1 VYEGRIEGC
10 NTSMPASRLSSDPE
24 RPLKHHEIRF
34 WFDNPDYCISP
45 SVTPVSSPI
54 ASVVQRQLVP
64 SNGDSRDECMNSCP
78 AKEDPSTR
86 INDKIMNLISA
97 RPPNGLV
104 GLTERLSAKRPQL
117 PEPQP
122 HDLDVS
128 ASRESS
134 TAVYSRMSA
143 VSTRPSSPRRMRSSA
158 SSHRASRAASRE
170 ILAASRESCGPASR
184 TSTPHRLRMSVAA
197 ARQHEPIESGPTRH
211 ETSNSSMTKQI
222 LACATDR
229 MASERRGS
237 SAFTPSTSRV
247 SLLAASSPGLESPL
261 ASRTSRASLGT
272 LKPLPVKQPSFDK
285 LNECSP
291 IPLPFALPSWKNEVF
306 GKDVRPRDHYETA
319 GKLDQFLKPTLRT
332 EAAAKIRPTTRRR
345 FLGGN
350 IPAAPV
356 STPRDPRIR

>member
-1 VYEGRIEGC
+1 
-10 NTSMPASRLSSDPE
+10 
-24 RPLKHHEIRF
+24 
-34 WFDNPDYCISP
+34 
-45 SVTPVSSPI
+45 
-54 ASVVQRQLVP
+54 
-64 SNGDSRDECMNSCP
+64 
-78 AKEDPSTR
+78 
-86 INDKIMNLISA
+86 
-97 RPPNGLV
+97 
-104 GLTERLSAKRPQL
+104 
-117 PEPQP
+117 
-122 HDLDVS
+122 
-128 ASRESS
+128 
-134 TAVYSRMSA
+134 

-237 SAFTPSTSRV
+237 SAFTPSTPRV

-261 ASRTSRASLGT
+261 AARTSRAPLGT

-306 GKDVRPRDHYETA
+306 GKDVKRRDHFETG
-319 GKLDQFLKPTLRT
+319 GKLDQFLKPTPRT
-332 EAAAKIRPTTRRR
+332 EEAAKIRPTTRRR
-345 FLGGN
+345 SLAGN